1 MKKTLKKRLKKGV
14 FYLIL
19 LFVILFVFRI
29 FYGYTEYPNA
39 VVSSNTFFEEIAS
52 SRVNYAS
59 KKYKMKSSINNSQ
72 NVINVDQK
80 YEKIATVNTKSSEFE
95 KEKKSLNKEIKNHEA
110 IIQFEQN
117 SGNKGNRKLQLLIG
131 VQPEKFDSLYVSLS
145 KIGKVQSK
153 EITKKDKTNEY
164 KQLNAKKESLLKIRS
179 SLIELKSKG
188 GKIQEYIELENR
200 ILSIE
205 EELQGLGV
213 QLGNYDEENEFCTIK
228 FSLIEGIENKIG
240 LMHRIKVALDW
251 TVSTYMQL
259 MIILFFIV
267 GLVYLILLILDKLNL
282 FNSIIKNL
290 NS

>member
-1 MKKTLKKRLKKGV
+1 MKKTLKKKLKKGV
-14 FYLIL
+14 FYLVL

-39 VVSSNTFFEEIAS
+39 IADSNTFFEEIAS

-59 KKYKMKSSINNSQ
+59 KQYKMKSNANNAQ

-95 KEKKSLNKEIKNHEA
+95 KEKSSLSKEIKRHEA

-117 SGNKGNRKLQLLIG
+117 SGNNGNRRMQLLIG

-164 KQLNAKKESLLKIRS
+164 KQLNAKKQSLLKIRN

-188 GKIQEYIELENR
+188 GKIEEYINLENR

-228 FSLIEGIENKIG
+228 FSLIEGVENKIG

-267 GLVYLILLILDKLNL
+267 GLVYLALLILDKLNL
-282 FNSIIKNL
+282 FNTIIKNL
-290 NS
+290 NN